1 MGAGEGCGC
10 QASGSND
17 DMVGSGMNTRKKQ
30 MSHGLG
36 KERVV
41 TSVCDVLCLWCQC
54 NDQGLVFG
62 REIQKFEIHGRG
74 QAGNRCGNCVNTEVI
89 SKPPE
94 WMR

>member
-1 MGAGEGCGC
+1 
-10 QASGSND
+10 
-17 DMVGSGMNTRKKQ
+17 

-41 TSVCDVLCLWCQC
+41 TSVGDGLRLECQC
-54 NDQGLVFG
+54 NDQGCMFG
-62 REIQKFEIHGRG
+62 RQIQKFEIHGGG
-74 QAGNRCGNCVNTEVI
+74 QARNRCGNCVNTEVI